1 MSYPPTH
8 EIMNISLNQ
17 SFPAESLPFESPHIN
32 NPAPTAP
39 PSPTLSWSLSHEDQA
54 LQDAEQYKEKCN
66 EGDTIFYNYYVNQ
79 KKIMTLSY
87 LRKEGDQF
95 KQCTMNGP
103 LETIPRDWTY
113 YAVPFPEYL
122 LSNNRIQ
129 IE

>member
-1 MSYPPTH
+1 M
-8 EIMNISLNQ
+8 EFSLNQ
-17 SFPAESLPFESPHIN
+17 QMITESPHIN

-54 LQDAEQYKEKCN
+54 LEQATPYKEKCN
-66 EGDTIFYNYYVNQ
+66 EGDTIFYNYFVNH
-79 KKIMTLSY
+79 KKFMTLSY

-95 KQCTMNGP
+95 KQYTMNGP
-103 LETIPRDWTY
+103 LETIPQNWTY

-122 LSNNRIQ
+122 LMNNRIQ